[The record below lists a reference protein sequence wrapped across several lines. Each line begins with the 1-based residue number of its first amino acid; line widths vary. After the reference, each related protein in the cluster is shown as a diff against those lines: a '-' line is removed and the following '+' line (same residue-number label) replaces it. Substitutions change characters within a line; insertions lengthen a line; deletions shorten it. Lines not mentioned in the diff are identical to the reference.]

1 MAVTTQRLKETKDA
15 VKLAVTSAAESVY
28 QQLEDRF
35 PPTSVGEA
43 LSIIDPRFWLTS
55 PAMEVVLAA
64 IKAIKKVYGEPKRV
78 GAPSRLVPARINS
91 ALLEEQA
98 RFMFGIAPQLSKQVL
113 SEYKVEEE
121 AKGGRPEAAMPG
133 FTTMFWRR
141 LMNTQAGID
150 HLSEWA
156 VLAELALVMVPGSV
170 EAERM
175 FSTMSFLKDKVRNR
189 LTTHLGPCARIY
201 SQSTYSLANFPY
213 EEALKHWHAAAEIRG
228 RYGLS
233 SNTY

>member
-1 MAVTTQRLKETKDA
+1 MAVTTQCLKETKDA

-28 QQLEDRF
+28 QQL
-35 PPTSVGEA
+35 
-43 LSIIDPRFWLTS
+43 
-55 PAMEVVLAA
+55 
-64 IKAIKKVYGEPKRV
+64 
-78 GAPSRLVPARINS
+78 
-91 ALLEEQA
+91 
-98 RFMFGIAPQLSKQVL
+98 
-113 SEYKVEEE
+113 
-121 AKGGRPEAAMPG
+121 
-133 FTTMFWRR
+133 
-141 LMNTQAGID
+141 
-150 HLSEWA
+150 SEWA
-156 VLAELALVMVPGSV
+156 VLAEVALVMVPGSV

-189 LTTHLGPCARIY
+189 LTTHLGPCAGIY

>member
-1 MAVTTQRLKETKDA
+1 MPQKTGQQGRPTRTAVAVTTQCLKETKDA

-28 QQLEDRF
+28 QQL
-35 PPTSVGEA
+35 
-43 LSIIDPRFWLTS
+43 
-55 PAMEVVLAA
+55 
-64 IKAIKKVYGEPKRV
+64 
-78 GAPSRLVPARINS
+78 
-91 ALLEEQA
+91 
-98 RFMFGIAPQLSKQVL
+98 
-113 SEYKVEEE
+113 
-121 AKGGRPEAAMPG
+121 
-133 FTTMFWRR
+133 
-141 LMNTQAGID
+141 
-150 HLSEWA
+150 SEWA
-156 VLAELALVMVPGSV
+156 VLAEVALVMVPGSV